1 MKRKLFS
8 FILVCLII
16 VTTAGA
22 GLAAREKTEKIGEF
36 TWFTETAPWEEVLQ
50 AAQKTNKPILV
61 VFCADW
67 LDDCDALR
75 KNVFM
80 AAGFKEIA
88 DQVVLLY
95 IEQASKEGDSFCRQ
109 FNVKIY
115 PTFKLFSKD
124 GIMLDNGTFKRTVEG
139 FRGWVKEVKAGNNF
153 YELSRQLE
161 KNPNDR
167 ELLIKIVER
176 IGMSDRKDK
185 LAYLK
190 RAIQLKQDFRD
201 ELAQRA
207 YEKMAV
213 VIVEN
218 IPRRQ
223 GREEFF
229 KEYQHLFQLIVNAY
243 YPDKVKYELK
253 GNDGLVAIMNWYLQ
267 SGNREKV
274 LSLFDDFMKRKGSTF
289 DLIKDLDIIS
299 WATYA
304 YFDSGNIE
312 EVEKWAAKIKDA
324 AKPSPDL
331 KNDIRFVYY
340 YPGMYR
346 RLIEFMTNSGKT
358 KEAENYILMFYD
370 EMERLGLEK
379 QKEEVVLEYAQ
390 NCKALEEKINRGK
403 KK

>member
-1 MKRKLFS
+1 MKKNLFP
-8 FILVCLII
+8 FIIVCLFI
-16 VTTAGA
+16 TMTAGL
-22 GLAAREKTEKIGEF
+22 GAREKTEKIGEF
-36 TWFTETAPWEEVLQ
+36 TWFTETTPWEEMLQ
-50 AAQKTNKPILV
+50 AAQKADKPILV

-67 LDDCDALR
+67 LDTCDEIR
-75 KNVFM
+75 KTVFM
-80 AAGFKEIA
+80 AGDFKQIA

-115 PTFKLFSKD
+115 PTFKLFSKE
-124 GIMLDNGTFKRTVEG
+124 GNMLDNGTFKRTVEG
-139 FRGWVKEVKAGNNF
+139 FRGWLKEVKAGNNF
-153 YELSRQLE
+153 YKLSKQLE

-176 IGMSDRKDK
+176 IGMSDKKDK

-229 KEYQHLFQLIVNAY
+229 KEYQHLFQLVVNAY
-243 YPDKVKYELK
+243 YPDRVKYDLK

-267 SGNREKV
+267 SGDREKV
-274 LSLFDDFMKRKGSTF
+274 LSLFDDFMKRKGSAF

-299 WATYA
+299 WASYA
-304 YFDSGNIE
+304 YFDSGNIP
-312 EVEKWAAKIKDA
+312 EVEKWAAKIKNA
-324 AKPSPDL
+324 VKPSEEL
-331 KNDIRFVYY
+331 KSDIRFVYY

-346 RLIEFMTNSGKT
+346 RLIEFMENAGKT
-358 KEAENYILMFYD
+358 KEAENYVLLFYD
-370 EMERLGLEK
+370 EMDRLGFEK
-379 QKEEVVLEYAQ
+379 EKEEIALEHAAKY
-390 NCKALEEKINRGK
+390 KALEEKINQGK
-403 KK
+403 KKQ